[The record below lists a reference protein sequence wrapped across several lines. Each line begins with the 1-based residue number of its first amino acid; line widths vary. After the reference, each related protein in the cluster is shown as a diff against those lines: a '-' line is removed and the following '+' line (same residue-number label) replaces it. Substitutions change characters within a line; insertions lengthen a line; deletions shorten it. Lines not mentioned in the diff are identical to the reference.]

1 MEFFQMNA
9 FYLAT
14 VVAVVVTISLASNLL
29 VQVTIGP
36 VDALMR
42 VPLGLR
48 RWPRHLKRLVDNWVA
63 GMLARREQTVALSA
77 QDQQDG
83 ATFARIGFACG
94 RPR

>member
-1 MEFFQMNA
+1 MNA

-14 VVAVVVTISLASNLL
+14 VVAIVVTISLASNLL

-42 VPLGLR
+42 LPLGLR
-48 RWPRHLKRLVDNWVA
+48 RSPRQVKRLVDNWVA
-63 GMLARREQTVALSA
+63 GMLARREQTVAICA
-77 QDQQDG
+77 QNRTG
-83 ATFARIGFACG
+83 GGTFAAIGFARG

>member
-1 MEFFQMNA
+1 MNA

-48 RWPRHLKRLVDNWVA
+48 RSPRHLKRLVDNWVA

-77 QDQQDG
+77 QDQAD
-83 ATFARIGFACG
+83 AAFARIGFARG